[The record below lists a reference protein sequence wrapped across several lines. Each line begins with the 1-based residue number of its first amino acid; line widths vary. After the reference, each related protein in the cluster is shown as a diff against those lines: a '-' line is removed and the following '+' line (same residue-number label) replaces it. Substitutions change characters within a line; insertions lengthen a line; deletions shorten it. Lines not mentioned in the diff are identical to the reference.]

1 MVLAWMNETLKG
13 SAILEKFKS
22 KRVRHDWLQRFM
34 DDYGFTT
41 EDVRPLEEC
50 RKKWET
56 SENVLQ
62 HYQLAAKVLV
72 EAGLAVKNPDYKEGE
87 RLSEP
92 IKITKPHMM
101 FEFDVVVDFYCV
113 CMMYVRWLLCVC
125 FNIVCVHV
133 YVSST
138 YVYMYY
144 LS

>member
-1 MVLAWMNETLKG
+1 MVLAWMNEILKG

-22 KRVRHDWLQRFM
+22 KRVRYDWLQRFM

-72 EAGLAVKNPDYKEGE
+72 EAGLAVKNPDYKVTKLKAKP
-87 RLSEP
+87 RRCKALKRVSEDKYMEKR
-92 IKITKPHMM
+92 IQMM
-101 FEFDVVVDFYCV
+101 TDRGYVVEAD
-113 CMMYVRWLLCVC
+113 
-125 FNIVCVHV
+125 
-133 YVSST
+133 
-138 YVYMYY
+138 
-144 LS
+144 